1 MSFQR
6 CEQPLSLIGTCV
18 KFRLGLSSK
27 TMEKLITGLWGCFFG
42 VVFVM
47 LAGSVFAYAR
57 SLRRIALNAALAALA
72 SAFYVVAFL
81 GGLPIDNTQT
91 LTVSLAFVT
100 IMVSV
105 LLTYLFF
112 TLLGLTKSQ
121 RMRHG
126 IFAALCS
133 LSLLALASGWQL
145 SPGNFLMVGTAM
157 AVLLGLVALGVAAKK
172 ALSDD
177 RLNWAVVFG
186 ICCVLVALTGL
197 SAIAHDREQVS
208 LWVQA
213 ISALAATLYMFTMA
227 GVMWSRYAYLIELHK
242 VMAYGPSYDPVTRM
256 RSHQETGHMVGAI
269 FKNFRD
275 KPERMGVVVLT
286 IANLYSL
293 EQLHGVPAVNHALF
307 ICAVRLRR
315 TVPSHIQM
323 GRLGNDGFLL
333 VMPHCKES
341 RDLINIAKAVEE
353 RLRRSVS
360 LNTSRE
366 AARLETDSTLWVA
379 NIGVGVLVVSNPES
393 RGSDAVA
400 MGRRMSRTAISYASR
415 IAWFDELSGEMVEL
429 PDNRLL

>member
-1 MSFQR
+1 
-6 CEQPLSLIGTCV
+6 
-18 KFRLGLSSK
+18 
-27 TMEKLITGLWGCFFG
+27 MEKLITGLWGCFFG
-42 VVFVM
+42 VVFGM

-57 SLRRIALNAALAALA
+57 SLRRIALNAALAAVA
-72 SAFYVVAFL
+72 SSFYVVAFL
-81 GGLPIDNTQT
+81 GGLPIANPQT
-91 LTVSLAFVT
+91 MTVSLAFVAIT
-100 IMVSV
+100 VSL
-105 LLTYLFF
+105 LLTYLLFA
-112 TLLGLTKSQ
+112 LLGLTKSQ
-121 RMRHG
+121 RMRRG
-126 IFAALCS
+126 LFAALFG
-133 LSLLALASGWQL
+133 LFVLALISGWQL
-145 SPGNFLMVGTAM
+145 SPGNFL
-157 AVLLGLVALGVAAKK
+157 LLGTIMAILLGFIALGVAAKK
-172 ALSDD
+172 ARSDD

-197 SAIAHDREQVS
+197 SAIAHDRDRVS
-208 LWVQA
+208 LWIQA
-213 ISALAATLYMFTMA
+213 ISALAAALYMVTIA
-227 GVMWSRYAYLIELHK
+227 GVMWSRYAYLIELRK

-275 KPERMGVVVLT
+275 NPERMGVVVLT

-315 TVPSHIQM
+315 TVPSYIQM
-323 GRLGNDGFLL
+323 GRLGTDGFVL

-341 RDLINIAKAVEE
+341 GDLINVARAVEA

-379 NIGVGVLVVSNPES
+379 DIGVGVLVVSDPES
-393 RGSDAVA
+393 RGSEAVA
-400 MGRRMSRTAISYASR
+400 MGRRMSRTAISYPSR
-415 IAWFDELSGEMVEL
+415 IAWFDESSGEAVEL